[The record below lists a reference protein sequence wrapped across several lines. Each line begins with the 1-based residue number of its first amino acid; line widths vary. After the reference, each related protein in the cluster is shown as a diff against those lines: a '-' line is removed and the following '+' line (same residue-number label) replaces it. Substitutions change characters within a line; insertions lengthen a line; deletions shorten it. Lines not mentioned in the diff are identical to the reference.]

1 MYLTSLVFSS
11 YHCWNLGHYLREV
24 FQYWRDDSFRHLSQ
38 CWRVSLDRSNFRLYS
53 NHVSGIMLIFIMDQ
67 SPNTHCRVALERNM
81 SRQIRQCLVV
91 SRVLFIVG
99 IGLTVAGGALEGS
112 DTDSD
117 VLIGLKLVKA
127 GYIIVVVF
135 VGCLL
140 AMQVYFWTQ
149 RSCLSVTSRT
159 VSRPRYV
166 YSFSFSRANI
176 LFPDSQR
183 HSSGYTLYSCSHR
196 VPLSVRIPAIRLEV
210 E

>member
-1 MYLTSLVFSS
+1 MPIYAL
-11 YHCWNLGHYLREV
+11 
-24 FQYWRDDSFRHLSQ
+24 
-38 CWRVSLDRSNFRLYS
+38 
-53 NHVSGIMLIFIMDQ
+53 MDQ
-67 SPNTHCRVALERNM
+67 TPNTHCRVALEKNM

-117 VLIGLKLVKA
+117 VLIGLKLVKS

-149 RSCLSVTSRT
+149 RSCLSVTSRS
-159 VSRPRYV
+159 VRRPRYG
-166 YSFSFSRANI
+166 YTFFSMANI
-176 LFPDSQR
+176 LFSDSQC
-183 HSSGYTLYSCSHR
+183 HSSGYAFYSCSHR
-196 VPLSVRIPAIRLEV
+196 IPLSVRIPAIRLEV